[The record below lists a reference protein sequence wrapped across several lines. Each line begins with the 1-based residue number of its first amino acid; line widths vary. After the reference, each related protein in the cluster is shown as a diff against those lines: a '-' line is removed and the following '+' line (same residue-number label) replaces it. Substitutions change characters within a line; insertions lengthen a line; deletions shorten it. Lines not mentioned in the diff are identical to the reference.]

1 MGCGKKTFF
10 SNSNN
15 SSNSEHFNHQKN
27 IRASGELFNL
37 SSWAT
42 PCGLVYEGP
51 GGGAWPLASPTL
63 PGDSGSALG
72 EGRAHSLSLGAC
84 CGQNNTAGMAG
95 GGASFPL
102 FIHTPDECGVSEH
115 RPGSVPPE
123 LGHSWGPRVHPGS
136 SGGSCG
142 KGVCAVLVTL

>member
-10 SNSNN
+10 SNNN
-15 SSNSEHFNHQKN
+15 SSNNSEHFNHQKN

-37 SSWAT
+37 LLRAT
-42 PCGLVYEGP
+42 PCGLGYEGP

-72 EGRAHSLSLGAC
+72 EGRARSLSLG
-84 CGQNNTAGMAG
+84 AGMAG

-102 FIHTPDECGVSEH
+102 FIPTPDECGVSEH